1 MVYNMDLL
9 IFQNPILIVQA
20 SLDGILLGVLFA
32 LVAYGMALQWG
43 VMNII
48 NVAQGELV
56 ILGGYIAYFLY
67 ISGIHPAFGIIIS
80 PIIMYFVGVGM
91 YKVVIFRV
99 VDRDL
104 FISILA
110 TFGISILAQQLMN
123 TVFGADV
130 VIAQSNFGTSFL
142 FDYMVTLPNAKIFS
156 AIISIIFAII
166 IVLYMRYS
174 RLGRAIRATSQ
185 NARAA
190 KILGV
195 DTDKVYAATFGINAA
210 ICGVAGALIAI
221 TFTLHPYVGL
231 PYTVR
236 SFMIVIV
243 AGLGNLPGVAVSGIG
258 LGMFEEFS
266 DYLFGT
272 EFRIAAVFLLLVI
285 ILVYRRFKLS
295 RKREYLK

>member
-1 MVYNMDLL
+1 MDFL
-9 IFQNPILIVQA
+9 IFQAPMLMVQA
-20 SLDGILLGVLFA
+20 SIDGILLGILFA
-32 LVAYGMALQWG
+32 LIAYGMALQWG

-48 NVAQGELV
+48 NIAQGELV
-56 ILGGYIAYFLY
+56 IMGGYIAYFMY
-67 ISGIHPAFGIIIS
+67 ISGIHPAFGVIVS

-91 YKVVIFRV
+91 YKLVINKV

-123 TVFGADV
+123 FAFGADV
-130 VIAQSNFGTSFL
+130 VVAQSNFGTTML
-142 FDYMVTLPNAKIFS
+142 FDSMVTIPNAKIFS
-156 AIISIIFAII
+156 GLVCIIAAIILVI
-166 IVLYMRYS
+166 YMKKS
-174 RLGRAIRATSQ
+174 KLGRAIRATAQ

-195 DTDKVYAATFGINAA
+195 DTEKVYASTFGINAA
-210 ICGVAGALIAI
+210 LCGIAGACIAI
-221 TFTLHPYVGL
+221 TFTLHPYTGL

-236 SFMIVIV
+236 SFMIVII
-243 AGLGNLPGVAVSGIG
+243 AGLGNLPAVAISGMG
-258 LGMFEEFS
+258 LGVFEEWA
-266 DYLFGT
+266 DYLLGT
-272 EFRIAAVFLLLVI
+272 EFRIAAVFSLLVI